1 MDPGVVLRRTEI
13 GDRALE
19 AHDHDLPRA
28 LRHALIFVDGRS
40 RVEQLL
46 RRGAVIPDLDD
57 ALRELLRRG
66 FVAPVGGVPAAPG
79 GTASGADVRG
89 ALLNLA
95 RASLGDRADKVL
107 RKIEAAGA
115 DATALAEAVESSH
128 KLIRLT
134 IDEGAAEEFRRAA
147 RNLLAGAGRP

>member
-66 FVAPVGGVPAAPG
+66 FVAPVGGVPAAP
-79 GTASGADVRG
+79 
-89 ALLNLA
+89 
-95 RASLGDRADKVL
+95 
-107 RKIEAAGA
+107 
-115 DATALAEAVESSH
+115 
-128 KLIRLT
+128 
-134 IDEGAAEEFRRAA
+134 
-147 RNLLAGAGRP
+147 